1 MDMISIII
9 PMYNEEEAI
18 GDDLDTIIQTMSS
31 PPSFPPN
38 FGGDERGGGIPWE
51 IIVVDDGSTDA
62 SAEVV
67 RQREGVRLIQHPYNR
82 GTGAARTTGLQHA
95 RGDVIV
101 MTDGDGTYPNQDI
114 PHLLTYIGE
123 SSVLGRRTG
132 PYGTVPEDQGYD
144 MVIGAR
150 RAEMGSLKWLRSPAK
165 LFIRLLASYLTGVKI
180 PDVNSGLRVF
190 KKGIA
195 EKFLHIQPTTHSW
208 VGTQTV
214 AFLSEGYAVKF
225 VPIDYYKRKGKSSF
239 HPISDTY
246 NYLSMVVRTIMYF
259 NPLKV
264 FLPVA
269 LALIVVGAIKLVR
282 DIIYY
287 RSFYVPGV
295 TLMLIL
301 TAIQVGAIGLLADLI
316 VKRAR

>member
-1 MDMISIII
+1 MEMISIII

-18 GDDLDTIIQTMSS
+18 GGDLGTIIQTMS
-31 PPSFPPN
+31 
-38 FGGDERGGGIPWE
+38 GGDVPWE

-62 SAEVV
+62 SAEIV
-67 RQREGVRLIQHPYNR
+67 RQQEGVRLIQHPYNR

-101 MTDGDGTYPNQDI
+101 MTDGDGPYPNQDI
-114 PHLLTYIGE
+114 PRLLAHIGE
-123 SSVLGRRTG
+123 
-132 PYGTVPEDQGYD
+132 YD
-144 MVIGAR
+144 LVIGAR
-150 RAEMGSLKWLRSPAK
+150 QMEAGSLKWLRSPTK
-165 LFIRLLASYLTGVKI
+165 HFIRLLASYLTGVKI

-190 KKGIA
+190 KKDIT
-195 EKFLHIQPTTHSW
+195 EKFLDILPATHSW

-225 VPIDYYKRKGKSSF
+225 VPIDYYKRKGRESSF
-239 HPISDTY
+239 HPVSDTY
-246 NYLSMVVRTIMYF
+246 NYISLVVRTIMYF

-269 LALIVVGAIKLVR
+269 LALTVVGAVKLVR
-282 DIIYY
+282 DVIYY
-287 RSFYVPGV
+287 RGFYVPGV

>member
-1 MDMISIII
+1 MEMISIII

-18 GDDLDTIIQTMSS
+18 GDDLDVIIQTMSS
-31 PPSFPPN
+31 LPSFPPN
-38 FGGDERGGGIPWE
+38 FGGDEREGDIPWE

-62 SAEVV
+62 SAEIV
-67 RQREGVRLIQHPYNR
+67 RQREGVRLIQHGHNR

-114 PHLLTYIGE
+114 PRLLAYIGE
-123 SSVLGRRTG
+123 CDL
-132 PYGTVPEDQGYD
+132 
-144 MVIGAR
+144 VIGAR
-150 RAEMGSLKWLRSPAK
+150 RTETGSLRWLRSPTK
-165 LFIRLLASYLTGVKI
+165 LFIRLLASYMTGVRI
-180 PDVNSGLRVF
+180 PDLNSGLRAF
-190 KKGIA
+190 KKSIA
-195 EKFLHIQPTTHSW
+195 ERFLDILPTTHSW

-214 AFLSEGYAVKF
+214 AFLSEGYAVEF
-225 VPIDYYKRKGKSSF
+225 IPIDYYQRKGSKSSF
-239 HPISDTY
+239 HPIADTY
-246 NYLSMVVRTIMYF
+246 NYISLVVRTIMYF

-269 LALIVVGAIKLVR
+269 LALIVVGAVKLVR
-282 DIIYY
+282 DIVYY
-287 RSFYVPGV
+287 RGFYVPGV

-316 VKRAR
+316 VKRSHRTSPPKLGGTEEGQ

>member
-1 MDMISIII
+1 MEMISIII
-9 PMYNEEEAI
+9 PMYNEEAAI
-18 GDDLDTIIQTMSS
+18 GDDLDTIIQTMSGS
-31 PPSFPPN
+31 
-38 FGGDERGGGIPWE
+38 DVPWE

-62 SAEVV
+62 SAEIV

-82 GTGAARTTGLQHA
+82 GTGAARTTGLHHA
-95 RGDVIV
+95 KGDVIV
-101 MTDGDGTYPNQDI
+101 MTDGDGTYPNHDI
-114 PHLLTYIGE
+114 PGLLAYIG
-123 SSVLGRRTG
+123 
-132 PYGTVPEDQGYD
+132 DYD

-150 RAEMGSLKWLRSPAK
+150 KTERGSLKWLRSPAK
-165 LFIRLLASYLTGVKI
+165 HFIRLLASYLTGAKI

-190 KKGIA
+190 KKGVA
-195 EKFLHIQPTTHSW
+195 ERFLDILPTTHSW

-239 HPISDTY
+239 HPITDTY
-246 NYLSMVVRTIMYF
+246 NYLSLVVRTIMYF

-269 LALIVVGAIKLVR
+269 LALIVVGMVKLVR

-287 RSFYVPGV
+287 RGPYIPGV

>member
-1 MDMISIII
+1 MEMISIII
-9 PMYNEEEAI
+9 PVYNEEEAI
-18 GDDLDTIIQTMSS
+18 GDDLDTIIKTMSGS
-31 PPSFPPN
+31 
-38 FGGDERGGGIPWE
+38 DIPWE
-51 IIVVDDGSTDA
+51 IIVVDDGSTDT
-62 SAEVV
+62 SAEIV

-82 GTGAARTTGLQHA
+82 GTGAARTTGLRHA
-95 RGDVIV
+95 NGDVIV

-114 PHLLTYIGE
+114 PRLLAHMDE
-123 SSVLGRRTG
+123 C
-132 PYGTVPEDQGYD
+132 D

-150 RAEMGSLKWLRSPAK
+150 RMEAGSLRWLRSPTK
-165 LFIRLLASYLTGVKI
+165 LFIRLLASYLTWVRI
-180 PDVNSGLRVF
+180 PDLNSGLRVF
-190 KKGIA
+190 KKSVT
-195 EKFLHIQPTTHSW
+195 ERFLDILPTTHSW
-208 VGTQTV
+208 VGTQTI

-225 VPIDYYKRKGKSSF
+225 IPIDYYKRKGRRSSF
-239 HPISDTY
+239 HPIADTY
-246 NYLSMVVRTIMYF
+246 NYISLVVRTIMYF

-269 LALIVVGAIKLVR
+269 LALIVVGAVKLIR

-287 RSFYVPGV
+287 RGPYIPGV

>member
-1 MDMISIII
+1 MEMISIII
-9 PMYNEEEAI
+9 PMHNEEEAI
-18 GDDLDTIIQTMSS
+18 GGDLDTIIQTMSS
-31 PPSFPPN
+31 S
-38 FGGDERGGGIPWE
+38 DIPWE

-62 SAEVV
+62 SPEIV
-67 RQREGVRLIQHPYNR
+67 RQREEVRLIQHPYNR

-95 RGDVIV
+95 RGDIIV

-114 PHLLTYIGE
+114 PRLLAHMGE
-123 SSVLGRRTG
+123 C
-132 PYGTVPEDQGYD
+132 D

-150 RAEMGSLKWLRSPAK
+150 RMETGSLKWLRSPAK
-165 LFIRLLASYLTGVKI
+165 HFIRLLASYLTGVKI
-180 PDVNSGLRVF
+180 PDVNSGLRAF
-190 KKGIA
+190 KKDIA
-195 EKFLHIQPTTHSW
+195 ERFLDILPTTHSW

-225 VPIDYYKRKGKSSF
+225 IPIDYYQRKGKSSF

-246 NYLSMVVRTIMYF
+246 NYLSLVVRTIMYF

-269 LALIVVGAIKLVR
+269 LTLTVVGAVKLVR

-287 RSFYVPGV
+287 RGFYVPGV

>member
-1 MDMISIII
+1 MEMISIII

-18 GDDLDTIIQTMSS
+18 GDDLDTIAQTM
-31 PPSFPPN
+31 
-38 FGGDERGGGIPWE
+38 RGSDIPWE

-62 SAEVV
+62 SPEIV
-67 RQREGVRLIQHPYNR
+67 RQREGVRLIQHSHNR
-82 GTGAARTTGLQHA
+82 GTGAARTTGLHHA

-101 MTDGDGTYPNQDI
+101 MTDGDGTYPNHDI
-114 PHLLTYIGE
+114 PKLLAYIG
-123 SSVLGRRTG
+123 
-132 PYGTVPEDQGYD
+132 DYD

-150 RAEMGSLKWLRSPAK
+150 KAEAGSLRWLRSPAK

-190 KKGIA
+190 KKSIA
-195 EKFLHIQPTTHSW
+195 ERFLDILPTTHSW

-239 HPISDTY
+239 HPIADTY
-246 NYLSMVVRTIMYF
+246 NYLSLVVRTIMYF

-287 RSFYVPGV
+287 RGFYVPGV

>member
-1 MDMISIII
+1 MEMISIII

-18 GDDLDTIIQTMSS
+18 GGDLDTIIQTMSS
-31 PPSFPPN
+31 S
-38 FGGDERGGGIPWE
+38 DIPWE

-62 SAEVV
+62 SPEIV
-67 RQREGVRLIQHPYNR
+67 RQRLRPEAQPEGEGVRLIQHPYNR

-114 PHLLTYIGE
+114 PRLL
-123 SSVLGRRTG
+123 
-132 PYGTVPEDQGYD
+132 EDSGDCD

-150 RAEMGSLKWLRSPAK
+150 RMEAGSLRWLRSPTK
-165 LFIRLLASYLTGVKI
+165 LFIRLLASYLTGVRI
-180 PDVNSGLRVF
+180 PDLNSGLRIF
-190 KKGIA
+190 KKGIT
-195 EKFLHIQPTTHSW
+195 ERFLDILPTTHSW

-225 VPIDYYKRKGKSSF
+225 IPIDYYRRKGRKSSF

-246 NYLSMVVRTIMYF
+246 NYISLVVRTIMYF

-269 LALIVVGAIKLVR
+269 LALIVVGAVKLVR
-282 DIIYY
+282 DIVYY

>member
-9 PMYNEEEAI
+9 PVYNEEGAI
-18 GDDLDTIIQTMSS
+18 GDDLDTIIQTMSTS
-31 PPSFPPN
+31 
-38 FGGDERGGGIPWE
+38 DVPWE

-62 SAEVV
+62 SVEIV

-95 RGDVIV
+95 RGDVIA
-101 MTDGDGTYPNQDI
+101 MTDGDGTYPNQHI
-114 PHLLTYIGE
+114 PRLLAQMDE
-123 SSVLGRRTG
+123 C
-132 PYGTVPEDQGYD
+132 D

-150 RAEMGSLKWLRSPAK
+150 RMEAGSLKWLRSPTK
-165 LFIRLLASYLTGVKI
+165 LFIRSLASYLTGVRI
-180 PDVNSGLRVF
+180 PDLNSGMRVF
-190 KKGIA
+190 KKSVA
-195 EKFLHIQPTTHSW
+195 ERFLDIQPTTHSW
-208 VGTQTV
+208 VGTQLI

-225 VPIDYYKRKGKSSF
+225 VPIDYYKRKGRKSSF
-239 HPISDTY
+239 HPITDTY
-246 NYLSMVVRTIMYF
+246 NYISLVVRTIMYF

-269 LALIVVGAIKLVR
+269 LTLIVVGAIKLVR

-287 RSFYVPGV
+287 RGPYIPGV

>member
-1 MDMISIII
+1 MEMISIII
-9 PMYNEEEAI
+9 PVYNEEGAI
-18 GDDLDTIIQTMSS
+18 GDDLDTIIQTMSGS
-31 PPSFPPN
+31 
-38 FGGDERGGGIPWE
+38 DVPWE

-62 SAEVV
+62 SAEIV

-82 GTGAARTTGLQHA
+82 GTGAARTTGLKHA

-114 PHLLTYIGE
+114 PRLLAHL
-123 SSVLGRRTG
+123 
-132 PYGTVPEDQGYD
+132 VPSGSEGMDECD

-150 RAEMGSLKWLRSPAK
+150 RMEAGSLRWLRSPTK
-165 LFIRLLASYLTGVKI
+165 LFIRLLASYLTGVRI
-180 PDVNSGLRVF
+180 PDLNSGLRVF
-190 KKGIA
+190 KKSVT
-195 EKFLHIQPTTHSW
+195 ERFLDILPTTHSW
-208 VGTQTV
+208 VGTQTI

-225 VPIDYYKRKGKSSF
+225 VPIDYYRRKGRKSSF
-239 HPISDTY
+239 RPIADTY
-246 NYLSMVVRTIMYF
+246 NYLSLVVRTIMYF

-269 LALIVVGAIKLVR
+269 LTLIVVGAVKLVR

-287 RSFYVPGV
+287 RGFYVPGV

-316 VKRAR
+316 VKRTR

>member
-9 PMYNEEEAI
+9 PVYNEEEAI
-18 GDDLDTIIQTMSS
+18 GGDLDTIIQTMSES
-31 PPSFPPN
+31 
-38 FGGDERGGGIPWE
+38 DIPWE

-62 SAEVV
+62 SAEIV

-82 GTGAARTTGLQHA
+82 GTGAARTTALHYA

-114 PHLLTYIGE
+114 PRLLAYMN
-123 SSVLGRRTG
+123 
-132 PYGTVPEDQGYD
+132 QCD

-150 RAEMGSLKWLRSPAK
+150 RMEAGSLKWLRSPTK
-165 LFIRLLASYLTGVKI
+165 LFIRLLASYLTGVRI
-180 PDVNSGLRVF
+180 PDLNSGLRAF
-190 KKGIA
+190 KKSVT
-195 EKFLHIQPTTHSW
+195 ERFLDILPTTHSW

-225 VPIDYYKRKGKSSF
+225 VPIDYYQRKGRKSSF
-239 HPISDTY
+239 HPIADTY
-246 NYLSMVVRTIMYF
+246 NYISLVVRTIMYF

-269 LALIVVGAIKLVR
+269 LALIVVGAVKLVR
-282 DIIYY
+282 DIVYY
-287 RSFYVPGV
+287 RGFYVPGV

-316 VKRAR
+316 VKKVR

>member
-18 GDDLDTIIQTMSS
+18 GGDLDTIIQTMSS
-31 PPSFPPN
+31 S
-38 FGGDERGGGIPWE
+38 DVPWE

-62 SAEVV
+62 SPEIV
-67 RQREGVRLIQHPYNR
+67 RQRGGVRLIQHPYNR

-114 PHLLTYIGE
+114 PRLLEHIGE
-123 SSVLGRRTG
+123 PSALG
-132 PYGTVPEDQGYD
+132 PEDQGYD

-150 RAEMGSLKWLRSPAK
+150 RMETGSLKWLRSPAK
-165 LFIRLLASYLTGVKI
+165 HFIRLLASYLTGVKI
-180 PDVNSGLRVF
+180 PDVNSGLRAF
-190 KKGIA
+190 KKSVA
-195 EKFLHIQPTTHSW
+195 ERFLDILPTTHSW

-214 AFLSEGYAVKF
+214 AFLSGGYAVKF
-225 VPIDYYKRKGKSSF
+225 IPIDYYQRKGKSSF

-246 NYLSMVVRTIMYF
+246 NYISLVVRTIMYF

-269 LALIVVGAIKLVR
+269 LTLTVVGAVKLVR

-287 RSFYVPGV
+287 RGFYVPGV